1 MYPSTG
7 VPASNLRPTSRTLPY
22 LRVILGGLRTVI
34 RPWASRAGIRYRRR
48 YRRQICNWLTRILK
62 AGRWV
67 VGRWRNIDRNRIGI
81 CDGLRIR
88 SGQENGGPGKNPKSK
103 DQSIVT
109 IAMSDHGDRH
119 HRLPAIIA
127 GRKLSYMLSAIK
139 WRSARSAHAGV
150 PATAPVVNTTATKE
164 VVSLDMFLSPLNVRA
179 TQIVDSIE

>member
-127 GRKLSYMLSAIK
+127 GRKLSYMLSAIIVAV
-139 WRSARSAHAGV
+139 REIGPCGSSCNCAGCEYNGNQGSGEFGHV
-150 PATAPVVNTTATKE
+150 
-164 VVSLDMFLSPLNVRA
+164 LISP
-179 TQIVDSIE
+179 